1 MKASA
6 ECSSLNQIV
15 DKSIFL
21 IVVSWFTWLISSSTI
36 RLRLETEQEQIML
49 REDERM
55 TCSWLLLPQIQASHP
70 LHISHPSHTHQRWV
84 GGDWCYVSSSTV
96 SSLAT
101 ISSIVVS
108 LLSIVSTPSSSS
120 SPLSKHLVL
129 VSTPL
134 FCSQF
139 EWIKQIKNLP
149 RHTVSASLQ
158 TWFIYRNNKLLK
170 YFTVLSVTVTRQNN
184 SDLIVLIWHGFCWL
198 SQLQNFAFLG
208 IWMWA
213 QTEYSRVCLQSM
225 ELFSAKNIKL
235 QYVSPWIYSLWQAL
249 RIFRSQ
255 F

>member
-1 MKASA
+1 MFLTVAS
-6 ECSSLNQIV
+6 SV
-15 DKSIFL
+15 
-21 IVVSWFTWLISSSTI
+21 T
-36 RLRLETEQEQIML
+36 
-49 REDERM
+49 
-55 TCSWLLLPQIQASHP
+55 SHP

-108 LLSIVSTPSSSS
+108 LLSIVSTSSSSS
-120 SPLSKHLVL
+120 SPLSKHLVQ

-149 RHTVSASLQ
+149 RHTVRASLQ

-198 SQLQNFAFLG
+198 SQLRNFAFLG
-208 IWMWA
+208 IWLWA
-213 QTEYSRVCLQSM
+213 QTEYSRTSACKAWNHFQLKILNCNMFHLEYIHCDKHSGSSAHNFNQFYMS
-225 ELFSAKNIKL
+225 LSAKRQDEANL
-235 QYVSPWIYSLWQAL
+235 NFTSRYSTQES
-249 RIFRSQ
+249 RI
-255 F
+255 

>member
-1 MKASA
+1 MEFKFRIFYCRTLSFWISLSGYIQYTLKASA

-36 RLRLETEQEQIML
+36 RLETG
-49 REDERM
+49 DWAGTNHVERRWENDM
-55 TCSWLLLPQIQASHP
+55 FLTVASSVTSHP

-120 SPLSKHLVL
+120 SSSPLSKHLVQ

-149 RHTVSASLQ
+149 RHTVRASLQ

-170 YFTVLSVTVTRQNN
+170 YFTVWV
-184 SDLIVLIWHGFCWL
+184 
-198 SQLQNFAFLG
+198 
-208 IWMWA
+208 
-213 QTEYSRVCLQSM
+213 
-225 ELFSAKNIKL
+225 
-235 QYVSPWIYSLWQAL
+235 
-249 RIFRSQ
+249 
-255 F
+255 